1 MKKLLLPLLLL
12 SSTAIAQSKLRPSID
27 QQAAAIESKVIDWR
41 RDIHQHP
48 ELGNEETRTAKK
60 VADHLRA
67 LGIEVQEGVATTGVV
82 GILRGGKPG
91 PMVALRADMDALP
104 VTERV
109 DLPFKSNVTTTYN
122 GQQTGVMHACGHD
135 GHTATLLAA
144 AKVMSADRDF
154 AGSVAFIFQPAEE
167 GGGGAKAM
175 IVDGLF
181 ERFPC
186 DAVFAIHNWPGL
198 RVGEFGLNP
207 GAMMASSNEFEIT
220 VCGKGAHAAMPHLGV
235 DPVLIASHL
244 IQAFQSLVSR
254 ETKPIDA
261 TVVSVTQINAGEATN
276 VIPDTCVMKG
286 TVRTFSAQALDTIE
300 QGMARI
306 CNQLPLAFNA
316 HADFS
321 FLRNYPPTINHA
333 KEAMLAADVAAEIV
347 GEAMVQRHVEPT
359 MGAEDFAYMLQAKPG
374 AYCFISNGDGAHR
387 EMGHGGGPCM
397 LHNPSYDFND
407 DLIPLGGTY
416 WVELAMQWLAAP
428 AKA

>member
-1 MKKLLLPLLLL
+1 MKIPD
-12 SSTAIAQSKLRPSID
+12 SISAIVGPIR
-27 QQAAAIESKVIDWR
+27 AIR
-41 RDIHQHP
+41 RDIHAHP
-48 ELGNEETRTAKK
+48 ELKFEENRTAEI
-60 VADHLRA
+60 VVSALRGFGIDEIHTG
-67 LGIEVQEGVATTGVV
+67 LGKTGVV
-82 GILRGGKPG
+82 GILRGRPG
-91 PMVALRADMDALP
+91 SKMLGLRADMDALP
-104 VTERV
+104 MTELNAFEHRSQYAG
-109 DLPFKSNVTTTYN
+109 K
-122 GQQTGVMHACGHD
+122 MHACGHD

-144 AKVMSADRDF
+144 AKIMSADRDF

-167 GGGGAKAM
+167 GGGGARAM

-306 CNQLPLAFNA
+306 CHQLPPAFNA
-316 HADFS
+316 RAEFS

-359 MGAEDFAYMLQAKPG
+359 MGAEDFAYMLQEKPG
-374 AYCFISNGDGAHR
+374 AYIFLGNGDTSGGHR
-387 EMGHGGGPCM
+387 TTGHGLGPCT

-407 DLIPLGGTY
+407 DLIPIGATFWQL
-416 WVELAMQWLAAP
+416 LAKRFLA
-428 AKA
+428 

>member
-1 MKKLLLPLLLL
+1 MKIPD
-12 SSTAIAQSKLRPSID
+12 SISAIVGPIR
-27 QQAAAIESKVIDWR
+27 AIR
-41 RDIHQHP
+41 RDIHAHP
-48 ELGNEETRTAKK
+48 ELKFEENRTAEI
-60 VADHLRA
+60 VSSALRGFGIDEIHTG
-67 LGIEVQEGVATTGVV
+67 LGKTGVV
-82 GILRGGKPG
+82 GILRGRPG
-91 PMVALRADMDALP
+91 SKMLGLRADMDALP
-104 VTERV
+104 MTE
-109 DLPFKSNVTTTYN
+109 LNAFEHKSQYA
-122 GQQTGVMHACGHD
+122 GKMHACGHD

-144 AKVMSADRDF
+144 AKIMSADRDF

-167 GGGGAKAM
+167 GGGGARAM

-181 ERFPC
+181 KRFPC

-300 QGMARI
+300 RGMARI
-306 CNQLPLAFNA
+306 CKQLPLAFNA

-347 GEAMVQRHVEPT
+347 GESMVQRHVEPT
-359 MGAEDFAYMLQAKPG
+359 MGAEDFAYMLQEKPG
-374 AYCFISNGDGAHR
+374 AYIFLGNGDTSGPHR
-387 EMGHGGGPCM
+387 TAGHGLGPCT

-407 DLIPLGGTY
+407 DLIPIGATFWQL
-416 WVELAMQWLAAP
+416 LAKRFLV
-428 AKA
+428 

>member
-1 MKKLLLPLLLL
+1 MKIPD
-12 SSTAIAQSKLRPSID
+12 SISAIVGPIR
-27 QQAAAIESKVIDWR
+27 AIR
-41 RDIHQHP
+41 RDIHAHP
-48 ELGNEETRTAKK
+48 ELKFEENRTAEI
-60 VADHLRA
+60 VSSALRGFGIDEIHTG
-67 LGIEVQEGVATTGVV
+67 LGKTGVV
-82 GILRGGKPG
+82 GILRGRPG
-91 PMVALRADMDALP
+91 SKMLGLRADMDALP
-104 VTERV
+104 MTE
-109 DLPFKSNVTTTYN
+109 LNAFEHKSQYA
-122 GQQTGVMHACGHD
+122 GKMHACGHD

-144 AKVMSADRDF
+144 AKIMSADRDF

-167 GGGGAKAM
+167 GGGGARAM

-347 GEAMVQRHVEPT
+347 GESMVQRHVEPT
-359 MGAEDFAYMLQAKPG
+359 MGAEDFAYMLQEKPG
-374 AYCFISNGDGAHR
+374 AYIFLGNGDTSGPHR
-387 EMGHGGGPCM
+387 SAGHGLGPCT

-407 DLIPLGGTY
+407 DLIPIGATFWQL
-416 WVELAMQWLAAP
+416 LAKRFLV
-428 AKA
+428 

>member
-1 MKKLLLPLLLL
+1 MKIPD
-12 SSTAIAQSKLRPSID
+12 SISAIVGPIR
-27 QQAAAIESKVIDWR
+27 AIR
-41 RDIHQHP
+41 RDIHAHP
-48 ELGNEETRTAKK
+48 ELKFEENRTAEI
-60 VADHLRA
+60 VASALRSFGIDEIHTG
-67 LGIEVQEGVATTGVV
+67 LGKTGVV
-82 GILRGGKPG
+82 GILRGRPG
-91 PMVALRADMDALP
+91 SKMLGLRADMDALP
-104 VTERV
+104 MTELNAFEHRSQYAG
-109 DLPFKSNVTTTYN
+109 K
-122 GQQTGVMHACGHD
+122 MHACGHD

-186 DAVFAIHNWPGL
+186 DVVFAIHNWPGL

-306 CNQLPLAFNA
+306 CHQLPPAFNA
-316 HADFS
+316 RAEFS

-359 MGAEDFAYMLQAKPG
+359 MGAEDFAYMLQEKPG
-374 AYCFISNGDGAHR
+374 AYIFLGNGDTSGGHR
-387 EMGHGGGPCM
+387 TTGHGLGPCT

-407 DLIPLGGTY
+407 DLIPIGATFWQL
-416 WVELAMQWLAAP
+416 LAKRFLA
-428 AKA
+428 

>member
-1 MKKLLLPLLLL
+1 MKIPD
-12 SSTAIAQSKLRPSID
+12 SISAIVGPIR
-27 QQAAAIESKVIDWR
+27 AIR
-41 RDIHQHP
+41 RDIHAHP
-48 ELGNEETRTAKK
+48 ELKFEENRTAEI
-60 VADHLRA
+60 VSSALRGFGIDEIHTG
-67 LGIEVQEGVATTGVV
+67 LGKTGVV
-82 GILRGGKPG
+82 GILRGRPG
-91 PMVALRADMDALP
+91 SKMLGLRADMDALP
-104 VTERV
+104 MTE
-109 DLPFKSNVTTTYN
+109 LNAFEHKSQYA
-122 GQQTGVMHACGHD
+122 GKMHACGHD

-167 GGGGAKAM
+167 GGGGARAM

-347 GEAMVQRHVEPT
+347 GESMVQRHVEPT
-359 MGAEDFAYMLQAKPG
+359 MGAEDFAYMLQEKPG
-374 AYCFISNGDGAHR
+374 AYIFLGNGDTSGPHR
-387 EMGHGGGPCM
+387 SAGHGLGPCT

-407 DLIPLGGTY
+407 DLIPIGATFWQL
-416 WVELAMQWLAAP
+416 LAKRFLV
-428 AKA
+428 

>member
-1 MKKLLLPLLLL
+1 MKIPD
-12 SSTAIAQSKLRPSID
+12 SISAIVGPIR
-27 QQAAAIESKVIDWR
+27 AIR
-41 RDIHQHP
+41 RDIHAHP
-48 ELGNEETRTAKK
+48 ELKFEENRTAEI
-60 VADHLRA
+60 VTSALRSFGIDEIHTG
-67 LGIEVQEGVATTGVV
+67 LGKTGVV
-82 GILRGGKPG
+82 GILRGRPG
-91 PMVALRADMDALP
+91 SKMLGLRADMDALP
-104 VTERV
+104 MTE
-109 DLPFKSNVTTTYN
+109 LNAFEHKSQYA
-122 GQQTGVMHACGHD
+122 GKMHACGHD

-167 GGGGAKAM
+167 GGGGARAM

-306 CNQLPLAFNA
+306 CHQLPPAFNA
-316 HADFS
+316 RAEFS

-359 MGAEDFAYMLQAKPG
+359 MGAEDFAYMLQEKPG
-374 AYCFISNGDGAHR
+374 AYIFLGNGDTSGGHR
-387 EMGHGGGPCM
+387 TTGHGLGPCT

-407 DLIPLGGTY
+407 DLIPIGATFWQL
-416 WVELAMQWLAAP
+416 LAKRFLV
-428 AKA
+428 

>member
-1 MKKLLLPLLLL
+1 MKIPD
-12 SSTAIAQSKLRPSID
+12 SISAIVGPIR
-27 QQAAAIESKVIDWR
+27 AIR
-41 RDIHQHP
+41 RDIHAHP
-48 ELGNEETRTAKK
+48 ELKFEENRTAEI
-60 VADHLRA
+60 VSSALRGFGIDEIHTG
-67 LGIEVQEGVATTGVV
+67 LGKTGVV
-82 GILRGGKPG
+82 GILRGRPG
-91 PMVALRADMDALP
+91 SKMLGLRADMDALP
-104 VTERV
+104 MTE
-109 DLPFKSNVTTTYN
+109 LNAFEHKSQYA
-122 GQQTGVMHACGHD
+122 GKMHACGHD

-144 AKVMSADRDF
+144 AKIMSADRDF

-167 GGGGAKAM
+167 GGGGARAM
-175 IVDGLF
+175 IADGLF

-347 GEAMVQRHVEPT
+347 GESMVQRHVEPT
-359 MGAEDFAYMLQAKPG
+359 MGAEDFAYMLQEKPG
-374 AYCFISNGDGAHR
+374 AYIFLGNGDTSGPHR
-387 EMGHGGGPCM
+387 SAGHGLGPCT

-407 DLIPLGGTY
+407 DLIPIGATFWQL
-416 WVELAMQWLAAP
+416 LAKRFLV
-428 AKA
+428 

>member
-1 MKKLLLPLLLL
+1 MKIPD
-12 SSTAIAQSKLRPSID
+12 SISAIVGPIR
-27 QQAAAIESKVIDWR
+27 AIR
-41 RDIHQHP
+41 RDIHAHP
-48 ELGNEETRTAKK
+48 ELKFEENRTAEI
-60 VADHLRA
+60 VASALRSFGIDEIHTG
-67 LGIEVQEGVATTGVV
+67 LGKTGVV
-82 GILRGGKPG
+82 GILRGRPG
-91 PMVALRADMDALP
+91 SKMLGLRADMDALP
-104 VTERV
+104 MTELNAFEHRSQYAG
-109 DLPFKSNVTTTYN
+109 K
-122 GQQTGVMHACGHD
+122 MHACGHD

-306 CNQLPLAFNA
+306 CHQLPPAFNA
-316 HADFS
+316 RAEFS

-359 MGAEDFAYMLQAKPG
+359 MGAEDFAYMLQEKPG
-374 AYCFISNGDGAHR
+374 AYIFMGNWDKICTHPKAGQCF
-387 EMGHGGGPCM
+387 GPCT

-407 DLIPLGGTY
+407 DLIPIGATFWQL
-416 WVELAMQWLAAP
+416 LAKRFLV
-428 AKA
+428 

>member
-1 MKKLLLPLLLL
+1 MKIPD
-12 SSTAIAQSKLRPSID
+12 SISAIVEPIR
-27 QQAAAIESKVIDWR
+27 AIR
-41 RDIHQHP
+41 RDIHAHP
-48 ELGNEETRTAKK
+48 ELKFEENRTAEI
-60 VADHLRA
+60 VSSALRGFGIDEIHTG
-67 LGIEVQEGVATTGVV
+67 LGKTGVV
-82 GILRGGKPG
+82 GILRGRPG
-91 PMVALRADMDALP
+91 SKMLGLRADMDALP
-104 VTERV
+104 MTELNAFEHRSQYAG
-109 DLPFKSNVTTTYN
+109 K
-122 GQQTGVMHACGHD
+122 MHACGHD

-167 GGGGAKAM
+167 GGGGARAM

-347 GEAMVQRHVEPT
+347 GESMVQRHVEPT
-359 MGAEDFAYMLQAKPG
+359 MGAEDCAYMLQEKPG
-374 AYCFISNGDGAHR
+374 AYIFLGNGDTSGPHR
-387 EMGHGGGPCM
+387 SAGHGLGPCT

-407 DLIPLGGTY
+407 DLIPIGATFWQL
-416 WVELAMQWLAAP
+416 LAKRFLV
-428 AKA
+428 

>member
-1 MKKLLLPLLLL
+1 M
-12 SSTAIAQSKLRPSID
+12 T
-27 QQAAAIESKVIDWR
+27 
-41 RDIHQHP
+41 
-48 ELGNEETRTAKK
+48 ELNAFEHKSQYA
-60 VADHLRA
+60 
-67 LGIEVQEGVATTGVV
+67 
-82 GILRGGKPG
+82 GK
-91 PMVALRADMDALP
+91 
-104 VTERV
+104 
-109 DLPFKSNVTTTYN
+109 
-122 GQQTGVMHACGHD
+122 MHACGHD

-167 GGGGAKAM
+167 GGGGARAM

-306 CNQLPLAFNA
+306 CHQLPPAFNA
-316 HADFS
+316 RAEFS

-359 MGAEDFAYMLQAKPG
+359 MGAEDFAYMLQEKPG
-374 AYCFISNGDGAHR
+374 AYIFLGNGDTSGTHR
-387 EMGHGGGPCM
+387 SAGHGLGPCT

-407 DLIPLGGTY
+407 DLIPIGATFWQL
-416 WVELAMQWLAAP
+416 LAKRFLV
-428 AKA
+428 

>member
-1 MKKLLLPLLLL
+1 MKIPD
-12 SSTAIAQSKLRPSID
+12 SISAIVGPIR
-27 QQAAAIESKVIDWR
+27 AIR
-41 RDIHQHP
+41 RDIHAHP
-48 ELGNEETRTAKK
+48 ELKFEENRTAEI
-60 VADHLRA
+60 VSSALRGFGIDEIHTG
-67 LGIEVQEGVATTGVV
+67 LGKTGVV
-82 GILRGGKPG
+82 GILRGRPG
-91 PMVALRADMDALP
+91 SKMLGLRADMDALP
-104 VTERV
+104 MTE
-109 DLPFKSNVTTTYN
+109 LNAFEHKSQYA
-122 GQQTGVMHACGHD
+122 GKMHACGHD

-144 AKVMSADRDF
+144 AKIMSADRDF

-175 IVDGLF
+175 IADGLF

-220 VCGKGAHAAMPHLGV
+220 VCGKGVHAAMPHLGV

-347 GEAMVQRHVEPT
+347 GESMVQRHVEPT
-359 MGAEDFAYMLQAKPG
+359 MGAEDFAYMLQEKPG
-374 AYCFISNGDGAHR
+374 AYIFLGNGDTSGPHR
-387 EMGHGGGPCM
+387 SAGHGLGPCT

-407 DLIPLGGTY
+407 DLIPIGATFWQL
-416 WVELAMQWLAAP
+416 LAKRFLV
-428 AKA
+428 

>member
-1 MKKLLLPLLLL
+1 MKIPD
-12 SSTAIAQSKLRPSID
+12 SISAIVGPIR
-27 QQAAAIESKVIDWR
+27 AIR
-41 RDIHQHP
+41 RDIHAHP
-48 ELGNEETRTAKK
+48 ELKFEENRTAEI
-60 VADHLRA
+60 VSSALRSFGIDEIHTG
-67 LGIEVQEGVATTGVV
+67 LGKTGVV
-82 GILRGGKPG
+82 GILRGRPG
-91 PMVALRADMDALP
+91 SKMLGLRADMDALP
-104 VTERV
+104 MTE
-109 DLPFKSNVTTTYN
+109 LNAFEHKSQYA
-122 GQQTGVMHACGHD
+122 GKMHACGHD

-144 AKVMSADRDF
+144 AKIMSADRDF

-167 GGGGAKAM
+167 GGGGARAM

-181 ERFPC
+181 KRFPC

-347 GEAMVQRHVEPT
+347 GESMVQRHVEPT
-359 MGAEDFAYMLQAKPG
+359 MGAEDFAYMLQEKPG
-374 AYCFISNGDGAHR
+374 AYIFLGNGDTSGPHR
-387 EMGHGGGPCM
+387 SAGHGLGPCT

-407 DLIPLGGTY
+407 DLIPIGATFWQL
-416 WVELAMQWLAAP
+416 LAKRFLV
-428 AKA
+428 

>member
-1 MKKLLLPLLLL
+1 MKIPD
-12 SSTAIAQSKLRPSID
+12 SISAIVGPIR
-27 QQAAAIESKVIDWR
+27 AIR
-41 RDIHQHP
+41 RDIHAHP
-48 ELGNEETRTAKK
+48 ELKFEENRTAEI
-60 VADHLRA
+60 VTSALRSFGIDEIHTG
-67 LGIEVQEGVATTGVV
+67 LGKTGVV
-82 GILRGGKPG
+82 GILRGRPG
-91 PMVALRADMDALP
+91 SKMLGLRADMDALP
-104 VTERV
+104 MTE
-109 DLPFKSNVTTTYN
+109 LNAFEHKSQYA
-122 GQQTGVMHACGHD
+122 GKMHACGHD

-300 QGMARI
+300 HGMARI
-306 CNQLPLAFNA
+306 CHQLPPAFNA
-316 HADFS
+316 RAEFS

-359 MGAEDFAYMLQAKPG
+359 MGAEDFAYMLQEKPG
-374 AYCFISNGDGAHR
+374 AYIFLGNGDTSGGHR
-387 EMGHGGGPCM
+387 TTGHGLGPCT

-407 DLIPLGGTY
+407 DLIPIGATFWQL
-416 WVELAMQWLAAP
+416 LAKRFLV
-428 AKA
+428 

>member
-1 MKKLLLPLLLL
+1 MKIPD
-12 SSTAIAQSKLRPSID
+12 SISAIVGPIR
-27 QQAAAIESKVIDWR
+27 AIR
-41 RDIHQHP
+41 RDIHAHP
-48 ELGNEETRTAKK
+48 ELKFEENRTAEI
-60 VADHLRA
+60 VSSALRGFGIDEIHTG
-67 LGIEVQEGVATTGVV
+67 LGKTGVV
-82 GILRGGKPG
+82 GILRGRPG
-91 PMVALRADMDALP
+91 SKMLGLRADMDALP
-104 VTERV
+104 MTE
-109 DLPFKSNVTTTYN
+109 LNAFEHKSQYA
-122 GQQTGVMHACGHD
+122 GKMHACGHD

-175 IVDGLF
+175 IADGLF

-347 GEAMVQRHVEPT
+347 GESMVQRHVEPT
-359 MGAEDFAYMLQAKPG
+359 MGAEDFAYMLQEKPG
-374 AYCFISNGDGAHR
+374 AYIFLGNGDTSGPHR
-387 EMGHGGGPCM
+387 SAGHGLGPCT

-407 DLIPLGGTY
+407 DLIPIGATFWQL
-416 WVELAMQWLAAP
+416 LAKRFLV
-428 AKA
+428 

>member
-1 MKKLLLPLLLL
+1 MKIPD
-12 SSTAIAQSKLRPSID
+12 SISAIVGPIR
-27 QQAAAIESKVIDWR
+27 AIR
-41 RDIHQHP
+41 RDIHAHP
-48 ELGNEETRTAKK
+48 ELKFEENRTAEI
-60 VADHLRA
+60 VASALRSFGIDEIHTG
-67 LGIEVQEGVATTGVV
+67 LGKTGVV
-82 GILRGGKPG
+82 GILRGRPG
-91 PMVALRADMDALP
+91 SKMLGLRADMDALP
-104 VTERV
+104 MTELNAFEHRSQYAG
-109 DLPFKSNVTTTYN
+109 K
-122 GQQTGVMHACGHD
+122 MHACGHD

-306 CNQLPLAFNA
+306 CHQLPPAFNA
-316 HADFS
+316 RAEFS

-359 MGAEDFAYMLQAKPG
+359 MGAEDFAYMLQKKPG
-374 AYCFISNGDGAHR
+374 AYIFLGNGDTSGGHR
-387 EMGHGGGPCM
+387 TTGHGLGPCT

-407 DLIPLGGTY
+407 DLIPIGATFWQL
-416 WVELAMQWLAAP
+416 LAKRFLA
-428 AKA
+428 

>member
-1 MKKLLLPLLLL
+1 MKIPD
-12 SSTAIAQSKLRPSID
+12 SISAIVGPIR
-27 QQAAAIESKVIDWR
+27 AIR
-41 RDIHQHP
+41 RDIHAHP
-48 ELGNEETRTAKK
+48 ELKFEENRTAEI
-60 VADHLRA
+60 VASALRSFGIDEIHTG
-67 LGIEVQEGVATTGVV
+67 LGKTGVV
-82 GILRGGKPG
+82 GILRGRPG
-91 PMVALRADMDALP
+91 SKMLGLRADMDALP
-104 VTERV
+104 MTELNAFEHRSQYAG
-109 DLPFKSNVTTTYN
+109 K
-122 GQQTGVMHACGHD
+122 MHACGHD

-306 CNQLPLAFNA
+306 CHQLPPAFNA
-316 HADFS
+316 RAEFS

-359 MGAEDFAYMLQAKPG
+359 MGAEDFAYMLQEKPG
-374 AYCFISNGDGAHR
+374 AYIFLGNGDTSGGHR
-387 EMGHGGGPCM
+387 TTGHGLGPCT

-407 DLIPLGGTY
+407 DLIPIGATFWQL
-416 WVELAMQWLAAP
+416 LAKRFLV
-428 AKA
+428 

>member
-1 MKKLLLPLLLL
+1 MKIPD
-12 SSTAIAQSKLRPSID
+12 SISAIVGPIR
-27 QQAAAIESKVIDWR
+27 AIR
-41 RDIHQHP
+41 RDIHAHP
-48 ELGNEETRTAKK
+48 ELKFEENRTAEI
-60 VADHLRA
+60 VTSALRSFGIDEIHTG
-67 LGIEVQEGVATTGVV
+67 LGKTGVV
-82 GILRGGKPG
+82 GILRGRPG
-91 PMVALRADMDALP
+91 SKMLGLRADMDALP
-104 VTERV
+104 MTE
-109 DLPFKSNVTTTYN
+109 LNAFEHKSQYA
-122 GQQTGVMHACGHD
+122 GKMHACGHD

-306 CNQLPLAFNA
+306 CHQLPPAFNA
-316 HADFS
+316 RAEFS

-359 MGAEDFAYMLQAKPG
+359 MGAEDFAYMLQEKPG
-374 AYCFISNGDGAHR
+374 AYIFLGNGDTSGGHR
-387 EMGHGGGPCM
+387 TTGHGLGPCT

-407 DLIPLGGTY
+407 DLIPIGATFWQL
-416 WVELAMQWLAAP
+416 LAKRFLA
-428 AKA
+428 

>member
-1 MKKLLLPLLLL
+1 MKIPD
-12 SSTAIAQSKLRPSID
+12 SISAIVGPIR
-27 QQAAAIESKVIDWR
+27 AIR
-41 RDIHQHP
+41 RDIHAHP
-48 ELGNEETRTAKK
+48 ELKFEENRTAEI
-60 VADHLRA
+60 VTSALRSFGIDEIHTG
-67 LGIEVQEGVATTGVV
+67 LGKTGVV
-82 GILRGGKPG
+82 GILRGRPG
-91 PMVALRADMDALP
+91 SKMLGLRADMDALP
-104 VTERV
+104 MTELNAFEHRSQYAG
-109 DLPFKSNVTTTYN
+109 K
-122 GQQTGVMHACGHD
+122 MHACGHD

-167 GGGGAKAM
+167 GGGGARAM

-306 CNQLPLAFNA
+306 CHQLPPAFNA
-316 HADFS
+316 RAEFS

-359 MGAEDFAYMLQAKPG
+359 MGAEDFAYMLQEKPG
-374 AYCFISNGDGAHR
+374 AYIFLGNGDTSGPHR
-387 EMGHGGGPCM
+387 SAGHGLGPCT

-407 DLIPLGGTY
+407 DLIPIGATFWQL
-416 WVELAMQWLAAP
+416 LAKRFLV
-428 AKA
+428 

>member
-1 MKKLLLPLLLL
+1 MKIPD
-12 SSTAIAQSKLRPSID
+12 SISAIVGPIR
-27 QQAAAIESKVIDWR
+27 AIR
-41 RDIHQHP
+41 RDIHAHP
-48 ELGNEETRTAKK
+48 ELKFEENRTAEI
-60 VADHLRA
+60 VTSALRSFGIDEIHTG
-67 LGIEVQEGVATTGVV
+67 LGKTGVV
-82 GILRGGKPG
+82 GILQGRPG
-91 PMVALRADMDALP
+91 SKMLGLRADMDALP
-104 VTERV
+104 MTELNAFEHRSQYAG
-109 DLPFKSNVTTTYN
+109 K
-122 GQQTGVMHACGHD
+122 MHACGHD

-306 CNQLPLAFNA
+306 CHQLPPAFNA
-316 HADFS
+316 RAEFS

-359 MGAEDFAYMLQAKPG
+359 MGAEDFAYMLQEKPG
-374 AYCFISNGDGAHR
+374 AYIFLGNGDMSGTHR
-387 EMGHGGGPCM
+387 SAGHGLGPCT

-407 DLIPLGGTY
+407 DLIPIGATFWQL
-416 WVELAMQWLAAP
+416 LAKRFLA
-428 AKA
+428 

>member
-1 MKKLLLPLLLL
+1 MKIPD
-12 SSTAIAQSKLRPSID
+12 SISAIVGPIR
-27 QQAAAIESKVIDWR
+27 AIR
-41 RDIHQHP
+41 RDIHAHP
-48 ELGNEETRTAKK
+48 ELKFEENRTAEI
-60 VADHLRA
+60 VSSALRGFGIDEIHTG
-67 LGIEVQEGVATTGVV
+67 LGKTGVV
-82 GILRGGKPG
+82 GILRGRPG
-91 PMVALRADMDALP
+91 SKMLGLRADMDALP
-104 VTERV
+104 MTELNAFEHRSQYAG
-109 DLPFKSNVTTTYN
+109 K
-122 GQQTGVMHACGHD
+122 MHACGHD

-167 GGGGAKAM
+167 GGGGARAM
-175 IVDGLF
+175 IADGLF
-181 ERFPC
+181 DRFPC
-186 DAVFAIHNWPGL
+186 DAIFAIHNWPGL

-347 GEAMVQRHVEPT
+347 GESMVQRHVEPT
-359 MGAEDFAYMLQAKPG
+359 MGAEDFAYMLHEKPG
-374 AYCFISNGDGAHR
+374 AYIFLGNGDTSGPHR
-387 EMGHGGGPCM
+387 SAGHGLGPCT

-407 DLIPLGGTY
+407 DLIPIGATFWQL
-416 WVELAMQWLAAP
+416 LAKRFLV
-428 AKA
+428 

>member
-1 MKKLLLPLLLL
+1 MKIPD
-12 SSTAIAQSKLRPSID
+12 SISAIVGPIR
-27 QQAAAIESKVIDWR
+27 AIR
-41 RDIHQHP
+41 RDIHAHP
-48 ELGNEETRTAKK
+48 ELKFEENRTAEI
-60 VADHLRA
+60 VTSALRSFGIDEIHTG
-67 LGIEVQEGVATTGVV
+67 LGKTGVV
-82 GILRGGKPG
+82 GILRGRPG
-91 PMVALRADMDALP
+91 SRMLGLRADMDALP
-104 VTERV
+104 MTE
-109 DLPFKSNVTTTYN
+109 LNAFEHKSQYA
-122 GQQTGVMHACGHD
+122 GKMHACGHD

-167 GGGGAKAM
+167 GGGGARAM

-306 CNQLPLAFNA
+306 CHQLPPAFNA
-316 HADFS
+316 RAEFS

-359 MGAEDFAYMLQAKPG
+359 MGAEDFAYMLQEKPG
-374 AYCFISNGDGAHR
+374 AYIFLGNGDTSGTHR
-387 EMGHGGGPCM
+387 TAGHGLGPCT

-407 DLIPLGGTY
+407 DLIPIGATFWQLLSKRFL
-416 WVELAMQWLAAP
+416 V
-428 AKA
+428 

>member
-1 MKKLLLPLLLL
+1 MKIPD
-12 SSTAIAQSKLRPSID
+12 SISAIVGPIR
-27 QQAAAIESKVIDWR
+27 AIR
-41 RDIHQHP
+41 RDIHAHP
-48 ELGNEETRTAKK
+48 ELKFEENRTAEI
-60 VADHLRA
+60 VTSALRGFGIDEIHTG
-67 LGIEVQEGVATTGVV
+67 LGKTGVV
-82 GILRGGKPG
+82 GILRGRPG
-91 PMVALRADMDALP
+91 SKMLGLRADMDALP
-104 VTERV
+104 MTE
-109 DLPFKSNVTTTYN
+109 LNAFEHKSQYA
-122 GQQTGVMHACGHD
+122 GKMHACGHD

-167 GGGGAKAM
+167 GGGGARAM

-306 CNQLPLAFNA
+306 CHQLPPAFNA
-316 HADFS
+316 RAEFS

-359 MGAEDFAYMLQAKPG
+359 MGAEDFAYMLQEKPG
-374 AYCFISNGDGAHR
+374 AYIFLGNGDTSGPHR
-387 EMGHGGGPCM
+387 SAGHGLGPCT

-407 DLIPLGGTY
+407 DLIPIGATFWQL
-416 WVELAMQWLAAP
+416 LAKRFLV
-428 AKA
+428 

>member
-1 MKKLLLPLLLL
+1 MKIPD
-12 SSTAIAQSKLRPSID
+12 SISAIVGPIR
-27 QQAAAIESKVIDWR
+27 AIR
-41 RDIHQHP
+41 RDIHAHP
-48 ELGNEETRTAKK
+48 ELKFEENRTAEI
-60 VADHLRA
+60 VTSALRSFGIDEIHTG
-67 LGIEVQEGVATTGVV
+67 LGKTGVV
-82 GILRGGKPG
+82 GILRGRPG
-91 PMVALRADMDALP
+91 SKMLGLRADMDALP
-104 VTERV
+104 MTE
-109 DLPFKSNVTTTYN
+109 LNAFEHKSQYA
-122 GQQTGVMHACGHD
+122 GKMHACGHD

-167 GGGGAKAM
+167 GGGGARAM

-306 CNQLPLAFNA
+306 CHQLPPAFNA
-316 HADFS
+316 RAEFS

-359 MGAEDFAYMLQAKPG
+359 MGAEDFAYMLQEKPG
-374 AYCFISNGDGAHR
+374 AYIFLGNGDTSGGHR
-387 EMGHGGGPCM
+387 TTGHGLGPCT

-407 DLIPLGGTY
+407 DLIPIGATFWQL
-416 WVELAMQWLAAP
+416 LAKRFLA
-428 AKA
+428 

>member
-1 MKKLLLPLLLL
+1 MKIPD
-12 SSTAIAQSKLRPSID
+12 SISAIVGPIR
-27 QQAAAIESKVIDWR
+27 AIR
-41 RDIHQHP
+41 RDIHAHP
-48 ELGNEETRTAKK
+48 ELKFEENRTAEI
-60 VADHLRA
+60 VGSALRGFGIDEIHTG
-67 LGIEVQEGVATTGVV
+67 LGKTGVV
-82 GILRGGKPG
+82 GILRGRPG
-91 PMVALRADMDALP
+91 SKMLGLRADMDALP
-104 VTERV
+104 MTELNAFEHRSQYAG
-109 DLPFKSNVTTTYN
+109 K
-122 GQQTGVMHACGHD
+122 MHACGHD

-144 AKVMSADRDF
+144 AKIMSADRDF

-167 GGGGAKAM
+167 GGGGARAM
-175 IVDGLF
+175 IADGLF
-181 ERFPC
+181 DRFPC
-186 DAVFAIHNWPGL
+186 DAIFAIHNWPGL

-347 GEAMVQRHVEPT
+347 GESMVQRHVEPT
-359 MGAEDFAYMLQAKPG
+359 MGAEDFAYMLQEKPG
-374 AYCFISNGDGAHR
+374 AYIFLGNGDTSGPHR
-387 EMGHGGGPCM
+387 TAGHGLGPCT

-407 DLIPLGGTY
+407 DLIPIGATFWQL
-416 WVELAMQWLAAP
+416 LAKRFLV
-428 AKA
+428 

>member
-1 MKKLLLPLLLL
+1 MKIPD
-12 SSTAIAQSKLRPSID
+12 SISAIVGPIR
-27 QQAAAIESKVIDWR
+27 AIR
-41 RDIHQHP
+41 RDIHAHP
-48 ELGNEETRTAKK
+48 ELKFEENRTAEI
-60 VADHLRA
+60 VNSALRSFGIDEIHTG
-67 LGIEVQEGVATTGVV
+67 LGKTGVV
-82 GILRGGKPG
+82 GILRGRPG
-91 PMVALRADMDALP
+91 SKMLGLRADMDALP
-104 VTERV
+104 MTE
-109 DLPFKSNVTTTYN
+109 LNAFEHKSQYA
-122 GQQTGVMHACGHD
+122 GKMHACGHD

-154 AGSVAFIFQPAEE
+154 SGSVAFIFQPAEE

-306 CNQLPLAFNA
+306 CHQLPPAFNA
-316 HADFS
+316 RAEFS

-359 MGAEDFAYMLQAKPG
+359 MGAEDFAYMLQEKPG
-374 AYCFISNGDGAHR
+374 AYIFLGNGDTSGTHR
-387 EMGHGGGPCM
+387 SAGHGLGPCT

-407 DLIPLGGTY
+407 DLIPIGATFWPL
-416 WVELAMQWLAAP
+416 LAKRFLV
-428 AKA
+428 

>member
-1 MKKLLLPLLLL
+1 MKIPD
-12 SSTAIAQSKLRPSID
+12 SISAIVGPIR
-27 QQAAAIESKVIDWR
+27 AIR
-41 RDIHQHP
+41 RDIHAHP
-48 ELGNEETRTAKK
+48 ELKFEENRTAEI
-60 VADHLRA
+60 VSSALRGFGIDEIHTG
-67 LGIEVQEGVATTGVV
+67 LGKTGVV
-82 GILRGGKPG
+82 GILRGRPG
-91 PMVALRADMDALP
+91 SKMLGLRADMDALP
-104 VTERV
+104 MTE
-109 DLPFKSNVTTTYN
+109 LNAFEHKSQYA
-122 GQQTGVMHACGHD
+122 GKMHACGHD

-144 AKVMSADRDF
+144 AKIMSADRDF

-167 GGGGAKAM
+167 GGGGARAM

-347 GEAMVQRHVEPT
+347 GESMVQRHVEPT
-359 MGAEDFAYMLQAKPG
+359 MGAEDFAYMLKEKPG
-374 AYCFISNGDGAHR
+374 AYIFLGNGDTSGPHR
-387 EMGHGGGPCM
+387 SAGHGLGPCT

-407 DLIPLGGTY
+407 DLIPIGATFWQL
-416 WVELAMQWLAAP
+416 LAKRFLV
-428 AKA
+428 

>member
-1 MKKLLLPLLLL
+1 MKIPD
-12 SSTAIAQSKLRPSID
+12 SISAIVGPIR
-27 QQAAAIESKVIDWR
+27 AIR
-41 RDIHQHP
+41 RDIHAHP
-48 ELGNEETRTAKK
+48 ELKFEENRTAEI
-60 VADHLRA
+60 VSSALRGFGIDEIHTG
-67 LGIEVQEGVATTGVV
+67 LGKTGVV
-82 GILRGGKPG
+82 GILRGRPG
-91 PMVALRADMDALP
+91 SKMLGLRADMDALP
-104 VTERV
+104 MTE
-109 DLPFKSNVTTTYN
+109 LNAFEHKSQYA
-122 GQQTGVMHACGHD
+122 GKMHACGHD

-144 AKVMSADRDF
+144 AKIMSADRDF

-347 GEAMVQRHVEPT
+347 GESMVQRHVEPT
-359 MGAEDFAYMLQAKPG
+359 MGAEDFAYMLQEKPG
-374 AYCFISNGDGAHR
+374 AYIFLGNGDTSGPHR
-387 EMGHGGGPCM
+387 SAGHGLGPCT

-407 DLIPLGGTY
+407 DLIPIGATFWQL
-416 WVELAMQWLAAP
+416 LAKRFLV
-428 AKA
+428 

>member
-1 MKKLLLPLLLL
+1 MKIPD
-12 SSTAIAQSKLRPSID
+12 SISAIIGPIR
-27 QQAAAIESKVIDWR
+27 AIR
-41 RDIHQHP
+41 RDIHAHP
-48 ELGNEETRTAKK
+48 ELKFEENRTAEI
-60 VADHLRA
+60 VVSALRGFGIDEIHTG
-67 LGIEVQEGVATTGVV
+67 LGKTGVV
-82 GILRGGKPG
+82 GILRGRPG
-91 PMVALRADMDALP
+91 SKMLGLRADMDALP
-104 VTERV
+104 MTELNAFEHRSQYAG
-109 DLPFKSNVTTTYN
+109 K
-122 GQQTGVMHACGHD
+122 MHACGHD

-306 CNQLPLAFNA
+306 CHQLPPAFNA
-316 HADFS
+316 RAEFS

-359 MGAEDFAYMLQAKPG
+359 MGAEDFAYMLQKKPG
-374 AYCFISNGDGAHR
+374 AYIFLGNGDTSGGHR
-387 EMGHGGGPCM
+387 TTGHGLGPCT

-407 DLIPLGGTY
+407 DLIPIGATFWQL
-416 WVELAMQWLAAP
+416 LAKRFLA
-428 AKA
+428 

>member
-1 MKKLLLPLLLL
+1 MKIPD
-12 SSTAIAQSKLRPSID
+12 SISAIVGPIR
-27 QQAAAIESKVIDWR
+27 AIR
-41 RDIHQHP
+41 RDIHAHP
-48 ELGNEETRTAKK
+48 ELKFEENRTAEI
-60 VADHLRA
+60 VSSALRGFGIDEIHTG
-67 LGIEVQEGVATTGVV
+67 LGKTGVV
-82 GILRGGKPG
+82 GILRGRPG
-91 PMVALRADMDALP
+91 SKMLGLRADMDALP
-104 VTERV
+104 MTELNAFEHRSQYAG
-109 DLPFKSNVTTTYN
+109 K
-122 GQQTGVMHACGHD
+122 MHACGHD

-167 GGGGAKAM
+167 GGGGARAM

-347 GEAMVQRHVEPT
+347 GESMVQRHVEPT
-359 MGAEDFAYMLQAKPG
+359 MGAEDFAYMLQEKPG
-374 AYCFISNGDGAHR
+374 AYIFLGNGDTSGPHR
-387 EMGHGGGPCM
+387 TAGHGLGPCT

-407 DLIPLGGTY
+407 DLIPIGATFWQL
-416 WVELAMQWLAAP
+416 LAKRFLV
-428 AKA
+428 